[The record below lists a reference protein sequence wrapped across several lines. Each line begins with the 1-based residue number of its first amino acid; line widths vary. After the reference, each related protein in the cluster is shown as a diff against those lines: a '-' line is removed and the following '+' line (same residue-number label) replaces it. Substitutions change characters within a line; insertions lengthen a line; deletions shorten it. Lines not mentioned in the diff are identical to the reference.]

1 MDIIYRSELRYLGIL
16 CMCVCVCI
24 TETLNW
30 NVQVRSLSPKLSKV
44 CYIIESKL
52 KDIMSPHMI
61 TIYYANFH
69 AFLRCTIMFWGG
81 DIESNN
87 IFKLQEGVMWIISG
101 VSKRVSCRHIW
112 GIQYTT
118 SNLFIR
124 TWNSMLCEKVQ
135 RICRAKCT
143 NS

>member
-1 MDIIYRSELRYLGIL
+1 MY
-16 CMCVCVCI
+16 VCVCI